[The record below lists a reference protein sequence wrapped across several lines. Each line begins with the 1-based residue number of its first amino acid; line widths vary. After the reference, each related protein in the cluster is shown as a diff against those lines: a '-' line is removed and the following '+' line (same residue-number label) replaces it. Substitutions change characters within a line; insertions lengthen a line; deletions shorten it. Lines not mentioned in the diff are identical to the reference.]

1 MGIPVLMT
9 RPFFAALSLIALASS
24 SCSAATVNETGT
36 TETGVVTSPTDQVT
50 QVKIEDMATFNEPWA
65 MAFLPGSEGAL
76 ITEKAG
82 KLKFWQPG
90 KAPQDVAGVPKVDF
104 GDQGGFGDVVPA
116 PDYATSKMVYLSWV
130 VPGPK
135 DTRGAV
141 IGRAKL
147 EFTATGPALQGLTVI
162 WNQAP
167 RVSGRGHFSH
177 RIAFSPDGQYLF
189 VSSGERQKF
198 TPAQDLTN
206 NLGKV
211 LRLMPDGTPAPDNP
225 LAGKVGQSPEIWSY
239 GHRNVL
245 GLKFD
250 ASGQLWDLEHGPDG
264 GDELNLVRR
273 AANYGW
279 PLVSNGDHYDG
290 KPIPRHAT
298 RPDLAAPAISWN
310 PVIAPGDFIFYSGQL
325 FTGWNGQAIIAGLG
339 TQGLV
344 RVAIDGD
351 KAREI
356 ERIALGARIREVKQG
371 ADGALWILE
380 DGEGGR
386 LRKLTPAQ

>member
-1 MGIPVLMT
+1 MT

-36 TETGVVTSPTDQVT
+36 AETGVVTAPTDQVT

-65 MAFLPGSEGAL
+65 MAFLPGSDGAL

-90 KAPQDVAGVPKVDF
+90 KAPQDVAGAPKVDF

-116 PDYATSKMVYLSWV
+116 PDYATSKIIYLSWV
-130 VPGPK
+130 VPGPN

-141 IGRAKL
+141 VGRAKL

-177 RIAFSPDGQYLF
+177 RIAFSPDARYLF

-198 TPAQDLTN
+198 TPAQNLTN

-225 LAGKVGQSPEIWSY
+225 FAGKAGQSPEIWSY

-250 ASGQLWDLEHGPDG
+250 GQGQLWDLEHGPDG

-290 KPIPRHAT
+290 KPIPRHKT
-298 RPDLAAPAISWN
+298 RPDLAAPSISWN

-325 FTGWNGQAIIAGLG
+325 FSGWNGQAIIAGLG

-344 RVAIDGD
+344 RVAIVGD

-371 ADGALWILE
+371 ADGALWVLE

>member
-1 MGIPVLMT
+1 MT
-9 RPFFAALSLIALASS
+9 RPFIAALSLIALASS
-24 SCSAATVNETGT
+24 SCSAAAGESG
-36 TETGVVTSPTDQVT
+36 GVAAPTAQVT
-50 QVKIEDMATFNEPWA
+50 QVKIEDVATFNEPWA
-65 MAFLPGSEGAL
+65 MAFLPGSDSAL

-82 KLKFWQPG
+82 KLKFWTPG
-90 KAPQDVAGVPKVDF
+90 QASQDVAGVPTVAY

-116 PDYATSKMVYLSWV
+116 PDYAASKMVYLSWV
-130 VPGPK
+130 TAGPNDK
-135 DTRGAV
+135 HGAV

-147 EFTATGPALQGLTVI
+147 EFTPRGPALQGLTII

-167 RVSGRGHFSH
+167 RVTGQGHFSH

-211 LRLMPDGTPAPDNP
+211 LRLMPDGSPAPDNP
-225 LAGKVGQSPEIWSY
+225 FAGKAGQSPEIWSY
-239 GHRNVL
+239 GHRNAL

-250 ASGQLWDLEHGPDG
+250 AQGQLWDLEHGPAG
-264 GDELNLVRR
+264 GDELNLVRPGV
-273 AANYGW
+273 NYGW

-290 KPIPRHAT
+290 KAIPRHAT

-310 PVIAPGDFIFYSGQL
+310 PVIAPGDFIFYTGQL
-325 FTGWNGQAIIAGLG
+325 FSGWAGQAIIAGLG
-339 TQGLV
+339 TEGLV
-344 RVAIDGD
+344 RVAIDGE
-351 KAREI
+351 KAREV
-356 ERIALGARIREVKQG
+356 ERIALGKRIREVKQG

-380 DGEGGR
+380 DGERGR
-386 LRKLTPAQ
+386 LRKLTPAGGIGG